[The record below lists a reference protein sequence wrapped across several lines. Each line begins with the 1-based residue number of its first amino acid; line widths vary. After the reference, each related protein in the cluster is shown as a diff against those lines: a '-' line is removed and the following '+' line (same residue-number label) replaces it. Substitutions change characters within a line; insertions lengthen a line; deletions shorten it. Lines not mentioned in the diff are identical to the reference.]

1 MELYILRHGI
11 AEPRELAGG
20 KDDGERA
27 LTREGERK
35 MRQIAEGMKALDYSF
50 DLILTSPLVR
60 AEQTAAIVASV
71 LRLQKR
77 VRILPELSAGRRTK
91 DLVEALRE
99 VATSF
104 EKVLVVGHEPDLSTL
119 IVRLVAGEANMAM
132 TLKKG
137 GLVKLT
143 VTTVRHGRC
152 AVLEWS
158 APPSQLA
165 RIR

>member
-35 MRQIAEGMKALDYSF
+35 MRRIAQGMKALEYSF

-60 AEQTAAIVASV
+60 AEQTAGIVASV
-71 LRLQKR
+71 LRLPKR
-77 VRILPELSAGRRTK
+77 VRILPELSAGRRTR

-99 VATSF
+99 AATSF
-104 EKVLVVGHEPDLSTL
+104 ERVLVVGHEPDLSSL
-119 IVRLVAGEANMAM
+119 IVRLVTGGANMSM

-137 GLVKLT
+137 GLVKLI
-143 VTTVRHGRC
+143 VTTLRPSRC

-158 APPSQLA
+158 APPGQLA